1 MQILIGLAISVG
13 LLFLLGVEIMTILAI
28 FQIIL
33 AVMTVLCLVFFI
45 FCAVLLIISK
55 KCPARLI
62 EIAGAEQKDDDDE
75 PKKDKMMSA
84 FAFYEVGGER
94 IRNWFPAE
102 RLMSGKIYES
112 KECFVRIAT
121 VFGKKLVFDRHSV
134 VIVVTGTILMGCC
147 TAGFSVFLLAGMVF
161 G

>member
-1 MQILIGLAISVG
+1 MVIIIGAAAFFG
-13 LLFLLGVEIMTILAI
+13 MLFLLGVEIMTILTI

-33 AVMTVLCLVFFI
+33 AALTGLCLLFFI
-45 FCAVLLIISK
+45 FCAVMLLLSEK
-55 KCPARLI
+55 HPAKLI
-62 EIAGAEQKDDDDE
+62 EIVKDKKKDDDE
-75 PKKDKMMSA
+75 PQTDKMLST

-94 IRNWFPAE
+94 MRNWFPAE

-147 TAGFSVFLLAGMVF
+147 TAGFGVLLAGLVF
-161 G
+161 S